1 MSVTNKTPTNASV
14 TTGTVFT
21 PSGDQP
27 ADFGYTN
34 PPVPIFSQIL
44 GDFTLTTYEFPEDG
58 SSGIALY
65 NGKSAWHIDNLGNMI
80 FTTSQAPQSGCG
92 GKMVSSSEAK
102 IEKSGSIAIEVTG
115 RPNDGEIGK
124 EKNSIGGVDEKK
136 LPAYSLKVYGDVL
149 IECIGGEAV
158 IKGDNITLNASSTL
172 NLNSGKDINISA
184 GGQGGRINMT
194 GGTFALNTGFF
205 EKNLSGGEYSKGAG
219 EVQIEQYNPNAST
232 SVNTPGSVKYTVNGD
247 YEVGVT
253 GEYKQVVNKNYT
265 LSVDLDYAHAVK
277 GNYSEKIEGKQ
288 KSVVDG
294 KTVNATAQKENY
306 LMEIGAAVKGTPA
319 FKVSSGSDV
328 EMETTTGGITFQT
341 AKQVSKMTLTEKEF
355 KVNVGKQLGA
365 IELTQTQALLS
376 YGKTSKITLEAAK
389 ISAVAT
395 QIYLN

>member
-1 MSVTNKTPTNASV
+1 MSVTNKTPTNPSV

-21 PSGDQP
+21 PTGEPP
-27 ADFGYTN
+27 ADYGYTN
-34 PPVPIFSQIL
+34 PPIPLFSQIL

-92 GKMVSSSEAK
+92 GKMVSNSEAV
-102 IEKSGSIAIEVTG
+102 IEKSGSISIEVTG

-124 EKNSIGGVDEKK
+124 EKNSEGGIDEKK

-149 IECIGGEAV
+149 IECIGGEAI

-184 GGQGGRINMT
+184 GGEGGRINMT

-219 EVQIEQYNPNAST
+219 EVQIEQYNPNATT
-232 SVNTPGSVKYTVNGD
+232 SVSTPGSVNYTVNGD

-253 GEYKQVVNKNYT
+253 GNYKQIVNKNYA
-265 LSVDLDYAHAVK
+265 LSVDQDYGHTVK

-288 KSVVDG
+288 KTVIDG
-294 KTVNATAQKENY
+294 KSASETTQKENY
-306 LMEIGAAVKGTPA
+306 LMEIGAGTKETAA

-328 EMETTTGGITFQT
+328 EMETTTGGFTFQA
-341 AKQVSKMTLTEKEF
+341 AKQASKMTLTEKEF
-355 KVNVGKQLGA
+355 KVNVGKELGA
-365 IELTQTQALLS
+365 IELTETQALFS
-376 YGKTSKITLEAAK
+376 YGKTSKITLEAAR
-389 ISAVAT
+389 IAVEAT
-395 QIYLN
+395 AIYLN